1 MPQPKQLQLITLF
14 GLLMLVIG
22 TGMFGY
28 SLILLTENEQTLN
41 STDVTLDQLWNFE
54 SSLDWW
60 KNVCVTLILPL
71 TSVFIL
77 ITGLTLSAQAIL
89 QSIKNQRATAID
101 PETLEIAFSKNQ
113 IKIKSEEEKMVES
126 S

>member
-1 MPQPKQLQLITLF
+1 VPQPKQLQLIALF

-54 SSLDWW
+54 SSINWW

-77 ITGLTLSAQAIL
+77 IAGVTLSAQAIL
-89 QSIKNQRATAID
+89 QTIKNQKATAPNLETIEID
-101 PETLEIAFSKNQ
+101 FNKNQ
-113 IKIKSEEEKMVES
+113 TKIKTKEEKIVES